1 VGIYKDFQS
10 NRIAEAQ
17 EKQFRINRF
26 IDILLESGYLVFA
39 KYTMKYRGFDV
50 GHCRRP
56 FKPFTK
62 EQEKSFD
69 KILQEEHARLVQL
82 ISEAQG
88 NGTADQLY
96 LKYNPRTTDHH
107 KFPEQ

>member
-1 VGIYKDFQS
+1 MRIIRFFHDFS
-10 NRIAEAQ
+10 CPE
-17 EKQFRINRF
+17 
-26 IDILLESGYLVFA
+26 VFGEEI
-39 KYTMKYRGFDV
+39 TQ
-50 GHCRRP
+50 
-56 FKPFTK
+56 

-88 NGTADQLY
+88 NGTAEQLY
-96 LKYNPRTTDHH
+96 LKYNPRTTDQH